1 MPVLMVMSA
10 DGQLALDLT
19 VDQPLGEW
27 HVYRAWLVS
36 PGAAAH
42 VGLYE
47 VVVPEALAHGDSDR
61 VWV

>member
-1 MPVLMVMSA
+1 MVMSA

-27 HVYRAWLVS
+27 HVYGAWLVRTGS
-36 PGAAAH
+36 AAH
-42 VGLYE
+42 MGLYE
-47 VVVPEALAHGDSDR
+47 VVVPEAIAHGGSDR